1 MMLSELLRVCLYEN
15 TNPGTA
21 VVTLLL
27 KGKSLTHI
35 LALSLFKASQYNLRR
50 VRVRDAPV
58 RLHLYLAL
66 FHTQRKVR
74 VLEEAVPGPGYL
86 YKVIHVQVHIP

>member
-21 VVTLLL
+21 MVTLLL
-27 KGKSLTHI
+27 KGKSMAHI
-35 LALSLFKASQYNLRR
+35 LALSLFKGSQYNLGR

-66 FHTQRKVR
+66 FHTQKSQ
-74 VLEEAVPGPGYL
+74 GS
-86 YKVIHVQVHIP
+86 